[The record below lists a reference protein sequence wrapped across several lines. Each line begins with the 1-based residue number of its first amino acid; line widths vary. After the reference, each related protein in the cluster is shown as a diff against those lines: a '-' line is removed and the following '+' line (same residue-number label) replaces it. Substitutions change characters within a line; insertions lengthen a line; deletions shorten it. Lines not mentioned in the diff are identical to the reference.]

1 MVRLRNVTKF
11 YQMGLVQVRALDGV
25 SLHIR
30 PGEFVSITGSSG
42 SGKSTMMHIIGCL
55 DRPTDGQYHFDDQP
69 VETLSDRSLARLR
82 NRSIGFV
89 FQTFNLIN
97 AATAVQNVALPLFY
111 AGRTRTAQPALQAL
125 ETVGL
130 ANRAHHKPS
139 EMSGGERQRVA
150 IARAIVNDPVLIL
163 ADEPTGNLDSKT
175 GQQIIDSFHQ
185 LNARGVTI
193 VLVTHEPDIAAQAQR
208 IIHMHDGKITEDRL
222 TNHNNRSADSQQQP
236 RPQETDP

>member
-55 DRPTDGQYHFDDQP
+55 DRPTDGQYQFDDQP
-69 VETLSDRSLARLR
+69 VETLNDRSLARLR

-97 AATAVQNVALPLFY
+97 GATAVQNVALPLFY
-111 AGRTRTAQPALQAL
+111 AGRARTAQPALQAL

-150 IARAIVNDPVLIL
+150 IARAIVNDPVLLL

-208 IIHMHDGKITEDRL
+208 IIHMHDGKITEDQL
-222 TNHNNRSADSQQQP
+222 TNHHNPTAASHQP
-236 RPQETDP
+236 PQPQETDP

>member
-1 MVRLRNVTKF
+1 MVRLHNVTKF

-30 PGEFVSITGSSG
+30 PGEFISITGASG

-55 DRPTDGQYHFDDQP
+55 DRPTDGQYQFEDQP
-69 VETLSDRSLARLR
+69 IETLSDRSLARLR

-97 AATAVQNVALPLFY
+97 ASTALQNVALPLFY
-111 AGRTRTAQPALQAL
+111 AGRTRTGPPAMQAL

-150 IARAIVNDPVLIL
+150 IARAIVNNPVLLL

-208 IIHMHDGKITEDRL
+208 IVHMHDGKITEDRL
-222 TNHNNRSADSQQQP
+222 TNHQQP

>member
-1 MVRLRNVTKF
+1 MVRLHKVTKF

-30 PGEFVSITGSSG
+30 PGEFVSITGASG

-55 DRPTDGQYHFDDQP
+55 DRPTDGQYQFEDQP
-69 VETLSDRSLARLR
+69 IETLSDRSLARLR

-97 AATAVQNVALPLFY
+97 ASTALQNVALPLFY
-111 AGRTRTAQPALQAL
+111 AGRARTGQPAMQAL

-150 IARAIVNDPVLIL
+150 IARAIVNNPVLLL

-208 IIHMHDGKITEDRL
+208 IVHMHDGKITEDRL
-222 TNHNNRSADSQQQP
+222 TNHHHPASHQQP